1 MTRRQKRLAKIR
13 NNQKN
18 VSKSELDQVLRDYGF
33 VRREGKGSHT
43 VYQHPSE
50 ATPVVVAAHGQ
61 HVPTYIVKQVLGA
74 IERVSEREA
83 TNDSSTQND

>member
-33 VRREGKGSHT
+33 VMREGKGSHT
-43 VYQHPSE
+43 IFQHPNEES
-50 ATPVVVAAHGQ
+50 PIVVAAHGQ
-61 HVPTYIVKQVLGA
+61 QVPAYIVKKVLAA
-74 IERVSEREA
+74 IDRVTEQEMDDDSDAE
-83 TNDSSTQND
+83 ND